1 MTGPLEGLRVVEL
14 AGIGPAPFA
23 VMLLADLGAD
33 IIRVDRPSAVDPTA
47 SSTRQPNMIL
57 RGRRSIAV
65 DLKQADGRG
74 VVLDLLDHADV
85 LVEGFRPGV
94 LERLGL
100 GPEAVHDRNPRL
112 VYGRMTGWGQ
122 DGPLAQSVGHD
133 IDYIAITGALHG
145 IGRAGEL
152 PVPPLNLLGDL
163 GGGALFLVVGVLAAL
178 HEVERTG
185 RGQVVDA
192 AVVDGTSVLSNFIR
206 GLRAEGTWSTDD
218 RGSNLLDSGAPFYE
232 VYACADGLP
241 IAVGALEPEFYE
253 QLLQLSGIPVVDA
266 IRPENRL
273 DRDGWA
279 AGKAAWAAWFAT
291 KPRAEWL
298 ELLEGTDA
306 CVAPVLAWDEAAQH
320 PHLAARGTYL
330 VVDGVAQAAPAPR
343 FSGTPPTLG
352 RPPARAGAHT
362 DEILREL
369 GRDPAGIA
377 TLRAN
382 GTVA

>member
-1 MTGPLEGLRVVEL
+1 MTGPLEGLRVVEM

-33 IIRVDRPSAVDPTA
+33 VVRVDRTSSVDATTPSIVH
-47 SSTRQPNMIL
+47 SNVIR

-65 DLKQADGRG
+65 DLKRTDGRD
-74 VVLDLLDHADV
+74 VVLDLLDRADI

-94 LERLGL
+94 MERLGL
-100 GPEAVHDRNPRL
+100 GPAPVYERNPRL

-133 IDYIAITGALHG
+133 IGYIAITGALHG
-145 IGRAGEL
+145 IGRADEL

-192 AVVDGTSVLSNFIR
+192 AVVDGTSVLTNFIR
-206 GLRAEGTWSTDD
+206 GLRAEGTWSSDE

-241 IAVGALEPEFYE
+241 LAVGALEPEFYE
-253 QLLQLSGIPVVDA
+253 QLLQHSGIPVVDA

-273 DRDGWA
+273 DRDSWA
-279 AGKAAWAAWFAT
+279 AGKAAWSAWFAT

-298 ELLEGTDA
+298 RLLEGTDA
-306 CVAPVLAWDEAAQH
+306 CVAPVLDWDEAAQH
-320 PHLAARGTYL
+320 PHLVARGTYL
-330 VVDGVAQAAPAPR
+330 LADGVVQAAPAPR
-343 FSGTPPTLG
+343 FGATRLSLG
-352 RPPARAGAHT
+352 LPPARAGAHT
-362 DEILREL
+362 DEVLREL
-369 GRDPAGIA
+369 GHDAGAIA
-377 TLRAN
+377 TLRAD